1 MQSQGGDREYTTN
14 IEISHDYGECLVISK
29 MQGSKL
35 WEEVGAPEDP
45 NIDMHKDGRFRNGD
59 DEEQVQNGCGSG
71 LASVGSLQ
79 DPTRF
84 PRYTKRFQ
92 RERRMVS
99 EEGIIHKKQWL
110 LTADA
115 VLGGR

>member
-1 MQSQGGDREYTTN
+1 M
-14 IEISHDYGECLVISK
+14 
-29 MQGSKL
+29 
-35 WEEVGAPEDP
+35 DP
-45 NIDMHKDGRFRNGD
+45 NIDMHKYERFRKGD
-59 DEEQVQNGCGSG
+59 SLEQVQNGCSSG
-71 LASVGSLQ
+71 LATVGSLQ

-99 EEGIIHKKQWL
+99 EAGIIHKKQWL

-115 VLGGR
+115 LLGGC